1 MLNPALGWEALG
13 IGLSLL
19 YLRQIGDVIFKFSSV
34 AERRGGR
41 QGPGELFAPIMR
53 FKLIQ
58 NNRLDIL

>member
-1 MLNPALGWEALG
+1 MAAG
-13 IGLSLL
+13 
-19 YLRQIGDVIFKFSSV
+19 
-34 AERRGGR
+34 AERR

>member
-1 MLNPALGWEALG
+1 MSSNGDSECLEARMLVLLLILHNEALG

-41 QGPGELFAPIMR
+41 GRASCLHR
-53 FKLIQ
+53 
-58 NNRLDIL
+58 